1 MADKPATVA
10 PLLIF
15 IHLTAPMKNALLAG
29 LIPFMLLLSACQ
41 NNPPVPD
48 NSIDTN
54 ASAQEYL
61 IGAFNLRNFGPARVE
76 KPQAMQALVNILRR
90 YDLVVLIELRDRTG
104 GSFAELLA
112 QINAQSGHQ
121 YALELSQRSG
131 RGNRKEQYGFLYR
144 LDRVN
149 ILDFYD
155 YDDGLEPDL
164 DSFEREPAVA
174 YIDLAGLTL
183 TLIAIHA
190 DPDTVAL
197 ELNRLIPVYEDAVQR
212 TGDSDAIILGDFNA
226 DCSFLPARDKP
237 FINLLND
244 DRFIWLLGDEVDTTV
259 RASTD
264 CAYDR
269 IVVTKT
275 LNRFLPLNA
284 ASVYDYSTALGL
296 DEITALEVSDHF
308 PVELRLIIQP

>member
-1 MADKPATVA
+1 MAHKSATVRLA
-10 PLLIF
+10 LIF
-15 IHLTAPMKNALLAG
+15 NSVLMKNALLAG
-29 LIPFMLLLSACQ
+29 LIPFMLMLSACQ
-41 NNPPVPD
+41 NNPPIPD
-48 NSIDTN
+48 NSINSN
-54 ASAQEYL
+54 ASAQDYL
-61 IGAFNLRNFGPARVE
+61 IAAFNLRNFGPARLE
-76 KPQAMQALVNILRR
+76 KPQAMQTIVNILRR

-121 YALELSQRSG
+121 YALQLSQRSG

-174 YIDLAGLTL
+174 YVDLAGLTL
-183 TLIAIHA
+183 TLIAIHT

-197 ELNRLIPVYEDAVQR
+197 ELNRLIPVYQDAVLR
-212 TGDSDAIILGDFNA
+212 TGDNDAIILGDFNA
-226 DCSFLPARDKP
+226 DCSFLPERDKP
-237 FINLLND
+237 FINLLHD

-269 IVVTKT
+269 IVVTDT
-275 LNRFLPLNA
+275 LNRFLPFDA
-284 ASVYDYSTALGL
+284 ANVYDYSTVLGL
-296 DEITALEVSDHF
+296 DEATALDVSDHF
-308 PVELRLIIQP
+308 PVEVRLIVQP